1 MTGTPQQHFLRENQ
15 KIAYSL
21 PEIVRALGYKI
32 GIRDLGRFVGGVAGF
47 WLFQNAIEDLIK
59 EGLLKQGKSEKT
71 LKNKDCTRPHS
82 DNKVCFLEHSG
93 LSWLEIFQC
102 EVWFGDQELIL
113 KPNSLLQ
120 FSFSLSSES

>member
-1 MTGTPQQHFLRENQ
+1 
-15 KIAYSL
+15 
-21 PEIVRALGYKI
+21 
-32 GIRDLGRFVGGVAGF
+32 
-47 WLFQNAIEDLIK
+47 LIK

-93 LSWLEIFQC
+93 LSWLEIFQG
-102 EVWFGDQELIL
+102 ELWFGDQELIL